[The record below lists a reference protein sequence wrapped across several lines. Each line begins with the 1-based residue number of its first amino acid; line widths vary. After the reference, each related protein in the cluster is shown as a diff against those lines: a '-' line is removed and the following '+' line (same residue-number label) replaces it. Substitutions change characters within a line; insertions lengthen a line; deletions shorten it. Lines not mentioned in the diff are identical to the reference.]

1 MDIDILDNAVN
12 ECKNPY
18 QRTILRK
25 GIDIKSSTYI
35 IFEIESNN
43 RDWKLKVSNHIR
55 ISNYKNFFVKDYAPS
70 WSDQIIKTK

>member
-25 GIDIKSSTYI
+25 GIDIKSSIYI
-35 IFEIESNN
+35 IFEIESNIEIGN
-43 RDWKLKVSNHIR
+43 LKLAI
-55 ISNYKNFFVKDYAPS
+55 IEEY
-70 WSDQIIKTK
+70 QITRTFL